1 MAEIDVWQAIH
12 QELADGHDCRL
23 LYVADHR
30 GSSPGKKGAQM
41 MLGRS
46 GSRAGTLGGGAVE
59 AAFVRTAQDTFNQP
73 AFTATR
79 AVLQHRTDV
88 AQPSGMICGGEQ
100 TLVCV
105 RLAKAH
111 LPAVEQLLATLARGH
126 QQSWSVTPG
135 GWQLQDDTT
144 LYTPDVTGTRTAGTD
159 PEYWHYIHRAGPS
172 HSVYLIGGGHV
183 ALALSR
189 LLAPLDFR
197 VVVIDERR
205 DVDTVQQNRFAHT
218 TLCQPYETLANLVP
232 PGRENLVAIMTH
244 AADRDAAALAAL
256 RHLPLGYLGLLG
268 SARKI
273 REITA
278 QALTASVT
286 PATALT
292 APMGLPIGSRTP
304 EEIAVSI
311 AAELIQLRHQ
321 HHSATAD

>member
-1 MAEIDVWQAIH
+1 MAELEVWQAIH
-12 QELADGHDCRL
+12 RELADGQDCRL

-46 GSRAGTLGGGAVE
+46 GTRAGTLGGGAVE
-59 AAFVRTAQDTFNQP
+59 AAFVRTAQDTFDQP

-79 AVLQHRTDV
+79 TVLQHRRNAD
-88 AQPSGMICGGEQ
+88 QPSGMICGGEQ

-105 RLAKAH
+105 RIDAAN
-111 LPAVEQLLATLARGH
+111 LPAVQQLLATLARGG
-126 QQSWSVTPG
+126 QQSWSVTPC
-135 GWQLQDDTT
+135 GWQLLDDTA
-144 LYTPDVTGTRTAGTD
+144 LPPPDAARTTTTGTAPGH
-159 PEYWHYIHRAGPS
+159 WHYRHRAGPS

-189 LLAPLDFR
+189 LLTTLDFR
-197 VVVIDERR
+197 IVVIEERR
-205 DVDTVQQNRFAHT
+205 NVDTVQQNRFAHT
-218 TLCQPYETLANLVP
+218 TLCQPYETLADLVP
-232 PGRENLVAIMTH
+232 SGRENLVAIMTH
-244 AADRDAAALAAL
+244 AADRDGAALAAL
-256 RHLPLGYLGLLG
+256 HPLPLGYLGLLG
-268 SARKI
+268 SAHKI

-278 QALTASVT
+278 QALPVSVT

-311 AAELIQLRHQ
+311 AAELIQIRHQ
-321 HHSATAD
+321 HNIATTK